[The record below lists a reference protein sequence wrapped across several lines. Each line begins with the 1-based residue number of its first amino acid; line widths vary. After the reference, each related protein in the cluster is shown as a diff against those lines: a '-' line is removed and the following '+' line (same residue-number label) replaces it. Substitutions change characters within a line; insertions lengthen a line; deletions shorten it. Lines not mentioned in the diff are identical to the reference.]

1 MHLFKTLILTV
12 IFFLS
17 LTGRVAAEEK
27 DELNYYL
34 MIGKPNTA
42 TWENIVKNEVDMSID
57 GRKGIEQMGGKFL
70 GFYIG
75 VGEYK
80 NYAIVAFP
88 KSTDVARIVF
98 TRAIQGVM
106 EDIEFIPIMTTQQA
120 QEVFK
125 QINAVKIG
133 GNT

>member
-1 MHLFKTLILTV
+1 MNLIKTLMLAGILV
-12 IFFLS
+12 LS
-17 LTGRVAAEEK
+17 VTGHALSAEN
-27 DELNYYL
+27 DDLNYYL
-34 MIGKPNTA
+34 MIGKPNSA
-42 TWENIVKNEVDMSID
+42 TWSNIVENEVDMSIE
-57 GRKGIEQMGGKFL
+57 GRKGIEEMGGKFL

-125 QINAVKIG
+125 QINADKIG